1 MQQTVIHE
9 YSSGRLI
16 MKSINELYYGDDFRW
31 FIGIVV
37 NNKDPLHLG
46 RVKVRVFGLHTSN
59 ISQISTNDLPW
70 AQVVIPSTEGGVSG
84 IGRSG
89 RIKNGAQVFG
99 FFADGK
105 SSQIP
110 IVIGSIH
117 TLEKSIRT
125 AKTPDGKHSVPV
137 GQLPTDPDTTPENLD
152 QRNSNSEPNDYAGK
166 DLIGGSDTE
175 RAYNYFRSKGYSS
188 EQAAGIV
195 GNLLHESNMRFTNN
209 NPGDG
214 ADGSDSIGI
223 AQWNDAYGR
232 QTELLNW
239 TASQGYDHITE
250 GGRVYPELGG
260 QLAFVTYE
268 LDKYPYYGNGSLR
281 NATSV
286 EEATRIFEEQ
296 YERPS
301 PGSYN
306 SRLDYARQVLNTYE

>member
-1 MQQTVIHE
+1 
-9 YSSGRLI
+9 

-37 NNKDPLHLG
+37 NNKDPLELG

-59 ISQISTNDLPW
+59 INQISTNDLPW
-70 AQVVIPSTEGGVSG
+70 AQVVIPSTEGGISG

-89 RIKNGAQVFG
+89 GIKNGAQVFG

-110 IVIGSIH
+110 IIIGSIH
-117 TLEKSIRT
+117 TLEKAIKT
-125 AKTPDGKHSVPV
+125 NKTPDGRHSVPA
-137 GQLPTDPDTTPENLD
+137 GQLPADPDATPQNVESN
-152 QRNSNSEPNDYAGK
+152 NSSTEDNDRGGK
-166 DLIGGSDTE
+166 DLIGGSDIE
-175 RAYNYFRSKGYSS
+175 RAYNYYRSQDYSP
-188 EQAAGIV
+188 EQSAGIV
-195 GNLLHESNMRFTNN
+195 GNLLHESGMKSTSV

-214 ADGSDSIGI
+214 VDGSDSIGI

-239 TASQGYDHITE
+239 TASQGYEHVSE
-250 GGRVYPELGG
+250 GGRVFPELGG
-260 QLAFVTYE
+260 QLAFVKYE

-296 YERPS
+296 YERPA